1 MSEDFKEVTGD
12 LGQIIRWTEEP
23 KSAKEGEKTV
33 FVGTKI
39 QGVYKKRTDNVGI
52 NASTLY
58 EIDTEDHGLLSV
70 WTTIVLG
77 AKMDEVD
84 EGSEVIIECLGEQAA
99 KKGGKSYLGFRV
111 MSRKAPMT
119 EVEGVNSPEG
129 KLPLDEDDVDAGD
142 IAM

>member
-23 KSAKEGEKTV
+23 RNAKEGEKTV

-39 QGVYKKRTDNVGI
+39 QGVYKKRTDNVGV

-58 EIDTEDHGLLSV
+58 GIDTEEHGFLSV
-70 WTTIVLG
+70 WTTTVLG
-77 AKMDEVD
+77 AKMDGVD
-84 EGSEVIIECLGEQAA
+84 IGSEVIIECIGEQVA
-99 KKGGKSYLGFRV
+99 KKGGKDYLGFKV
-111 MSRKAPMT
+111 MSRKAPMV
-119 EVEGVNSPEG
+119 EVGAEE
-129 KLPLDEDDVDAGD
+129 PLNENDVDVDD